1 MWSTESQSVN
11 KLRFIGSRKMVQIAD
26 RLVDYNENFQL
37 YLFSNNA
44 DLTLSSDQ
52 SVLLSIV
59 NFTLN
64 HIGLTEQ
71 VCTFTCINVMYLTL
85 FYLASTAR
93 AKSTKS

>member
-1 MWSTESQSVN
+1 M
-11 KLRFIGSRKMVQIAD
+11 IQIAD

-37 YLFSNNA
+37 YLFSNSA

-52 SVLLSIV
+52 SVLLTIV

-71 VCTFTCINVMYLTL
+71 VYIHTTVYFLHTYLQTL
-85 FYLASTAR
+85 SLISDQNLF
-93 AKSTKS
+93 

>member
-1 MWSTESQSVN
+1 MN
-11 KLRFIGSRKMVQIAD
+11 LGSRKMVQIAD

-37 YLFSNNA
+37 YLFSNTT

-52 SVLLSIV
+52 SVLLTIV

-71 VCTFTCINVMYLTL
+71 VS
-85 FYLASTAR
+85 A
-93 AKSTKS
+93 

>member
-1 MWSTESQSVN
+1 
-11 KLRFIGSRKMVQIAD
+11 MVQIAD

-37 YLFSNNA
+37 YLFSSTA

-52 SVLLSIV
+52 SVLLTIV

-71 VCTFTCINVMYLTL
+71 VRLRGVYTYMYIL
-85 FYLASTAR
+85 Y
-93 AKSTKS
+93 K

>member
-1 MWSTESQSVN
+1 MN
-11 KLRFIGSRKMVQIAD
+11 KHRVTLGSRKMVQIAD

-37 YLFSNNA
+37 YLFSNTA

-52 SVLLSIV
+52 SVLLTTV

-71 VCTFTCINVMYLTL
+71 VKLLSMLTYHFTYYYTDL
-85 FYLASTAR
+85 R
-93 AKSTKS
+93 